1 MRSLLTMAVVLVMA
15 ADARSED
22 RAPGNR
28 SKTEL
33 NSNRD
38 KASYGIGLNI
48 GRDLKRQGFDLSIAK
63 LAVGIADAVAGREP
77 QLSDEEL
84 QKVMEEFGKEHT
96 AKRMAEFK
104 VAAEKNKKD
113 GEDFL
118 AANKKK
124 PKVVSTKSGLQY
136 LVLNEGAGEKP
147 KDGDVVTTQIVGK
160 FLDGVEFENS
170 QKRGEPATFQLG
182 KGPRWTVALQLM
194 SVGSKW
200 RLFVPPDLAFGAE
213 GYEPMIG
220 PNMTLIYEIELL
232 KTGKASK
239 AEEVTPAVEE
249 IPEQ

>member
-1 MRSLLTMAVVLVMA
+1 MRSLLMAAVVLCVA
-15 ADARSED
+15 ADAHGEEPATGTR
-22 RAPGNR
+22 P
-28 SKTEL
+28 KTEL
-33 NSNRD
+33 KSNRD

-77 QLSDEEL
+77 QLSVEEL
-84 QKVMEEFGKEHT
+84 QKVMEEFGNEHA
-96 AKRMAEFK
+96 AKFK
-104 VAAEKNKKD
+104 VAAEKNKKE

-118 AANKKK
+118 ATNKKK
-124 PKVVSTKSGLQY
+124 PKVISTKSGLQY
-136 LVLNEGAGEKP
+136 LVLKEGAGEKP
-147 KDGDVVTTQIVGK
+147 KNDDMVTTQIVGK

-170 QKRGEPATFQLG
+170 LKRGEPATFQLG
-182 KGPRWTVALQLM
+182 KGPRWTAALQLM
-194 SVGSKW
+194 TVGSKW

-232 KTGKASK
+232 KTGKA
-239 AEEVTPAVEE
+239 EEVAPAVEE